1 LEEEFGKVLCLAP
14 DCDPTAL
21 EIDPSEGFLLSR
33 IDGRTPW
40 RVLREMGA
48 MSPEEVDLCLEGWIA
63 RGIVR
68 VDDDASEREAS
79 RERQRREREAAQRKA
94 RTESASEAADALP
107 TELDEGQIDPSL
119 DIDEKIQRRILEFE
133 LNLRQPY
140 HEILGVAFNA
150 DAKQIK
156 KAYFKLSKEFHPD
169 RFFRK
174 QIGGYAE
181 RLDRIFKKATEAY
194 ELLSDPATRAEME
207 KSMRGAPTPPP
218 QAASD
223 AAGRPPEPPRPLTK
237 LERLRQRMP
246 RLPESVLA
254 DRRRKAKEFFD
265 AARLSENRGS
275 FVEAAQG
282 IRLAIAFDPFNE
294 DYKRAFGEVQAR
306 AMEQRAERL
315 LQETEGLDT
324 GQMKQ
329 AFRMLEDVLLYRPH
343 DPKINDRAAGLAI
356 ELDLTEKAREYAQR
370 AVEHSPDVATYRKT
384 LAKVHLAA
392 SEKGHAVHELEKAQK
407 LDPDDQWVRRVLAS
421 LKSRT
426 ARAGG
431 GMK

>member
-1 LEEEFGKVLCLAP
+1 MEEEFGKVLCLAP

-68 VDDDASEREAS
+68 VDDSASEREEERRRKS
-79 RERQRREREAAQRKA
+79 RQRESGQRRARADTAAQA
-94 RTESASEAADALP
+94 PIP
-107 TELDEGQIDPSL
+107 TELDESQLDEDLEIDVA
-119 DIDEKIQRRILEFE
+119 IQRRILEFE
-133 LNLRQPY
+133 MTLARPY
-140 HEILGVAFNA
+140 HEILGVAPEA

-174 QIGGYAE
+174 RIGTYAA

-194 ELLSDPATRAEME
+194 ELLSDPATRAEIE
-207 KSMRGAPTPPP
+207 KSMRGAPPPRP
-218 QAASD
+218 SSSAAAEGSAP
-223 AAGRPPEPPRPLTK
+223 AAPPRPLTK

-254 DRRRKAKEFFD
+254 ERRRKAKEFFD
-265 AARLSENRGS
+265 AAKLSENRGS

-282 IRLAIAFDPFNE
+282 VRLAIAFDPFNE
-294 DYKRAFGEVQAR
+294 EYKRAFGEVQAR

-315 LQETEGLDT
+315 LEETEGLDAS
-324 GQMKQ
+324 QMKQ
-329 AFRMLEDVLLYRPH
+329 ALRMLEDVLLYRPH
-343 DPKINDRAAGLAI
+343 DPKVNDRAAGVAL
-356 ELDLTEKAREYAQR
+356 ELGQVEKAREYAQR
-370 AVEHSPDVATYRKT
+370 SVEHSPDVAAYRKT
-384 LAKVHLAA
+384 LARVHLAA
-392 SEKGHAVHELEKAQK
+392 GEKGHAAHELEKALK
-407 LDPDDQWVRRVLAS
+407 LDPADPWIRRVLTS
-421 LKSRT
+421 LKSRS

-431 GMK
+431 GTQ